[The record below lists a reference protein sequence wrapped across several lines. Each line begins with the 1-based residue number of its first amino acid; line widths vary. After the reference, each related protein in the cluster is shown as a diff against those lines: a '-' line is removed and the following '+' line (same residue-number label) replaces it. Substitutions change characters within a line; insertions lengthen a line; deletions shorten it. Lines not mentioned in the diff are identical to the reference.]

1 MLTEQEI
8 SNLLD
13 KNPEILT
20 EAQLEF
26 LIENRIQ
33 FIKNNVKDKIDASHD
48 PAASKLD
55 SDGIVDH
62 IASKID
68 PTHNKEYTQWLVNR
82 YKNKEF
88 SLGDHKDLKKQVS
101 AFHEARP
108 LINVHDIGS
117 VKSLSELSDHVA
129 IGKGVVAAH
138 KAAENEAAAP
148 MEEVF
153 REGDIY
159 GVKVPNARVST
170 RNYGPNGKIAQTR
183 WCTASEGANAFNT
196 HKGGKYVIHLPNG
209 EVGQMHHQSNQFMDK
224 NDTPIKPTNEKFSP
238 YKEQID
244 RFIKHTYS
252 LEGNIDPSVQLKEW
266 DQTPPSHSNG
276 KLKALYDE
284 NNRLLDSTPSG
295 YDVPRDQINKLE
307 YNTRV
312 NAEHAQ
318 HIASTHVLSDEDFQQ
333 ALVPIKTQNKYS
345 YTKKQLD
352 ERISN
357 VHKNPHLTTS
367 QLHSVIDAGMRV
379 DINHKSMDKDGLH
392 KIISKYTKPD
402 NYTATH
408 VLDALYH
415 PLADSDHVTQAW
427 QAMPLHR
434 NNILAAIKDKKIEL
448 PRHVITDSLTDPELH
463 TSLAKTS
470 ATSQRHVAM
479 QLANSNDSGDRVSL
493 LSNPHTHKDAVT
505 HILDNTPGKLRG
517 VDYRKLLDREDVGT
531 DDISH
536 VIKSVGKSLDSTDY
550 GIQQLAI
557 HPKLTRDHFEQ
568 LVKAAPNVISS
579 SVAAMNARRIKP
591 VDIDYLLD
599 NKLHGDTDISNFLN
613 SRSLKSSH
621 IDKLIDTHPD
631 RVATHINENSNEVFT
646 HQNHEKLINSN
657 ISFHNKAKLLAHP
670 KVSLTSFTNLSSN
683 PRLHGAIV
691 SSPYAPPSIL
701 HSLATSGMD
710 HIRAMVAAHK
720 NASAG
725 TLKIL
730 SNDSNAEVAATA
742 SKRIKK

>member
-8 SNLLD
+8 TTLLSTQL
-13 KNPEILT
+13 ETLT

-33 FIKNNVKDKIDASHD
+33 FIKNAVKDKIDASHD
-48 PAASKLD
+48 PAAAKLS

-68 PTHNKEYTQWLVNR
+68 PTPNKEYTQWLVNR

-88 SLGDHKDLKKQVS
+88 SLSDHKDLKKQVS

-108 LINVHDIGS
+108 LINVHDLGA
-117 VKSLSELSDHVA
+117 VKSLDELADHVA
-129 IGKGVVAAH
+129 IGKGVVASR
-138 KAAENEAAAP
+138 KAAENESTAP

-170 RNYGPNGKIAQTR
+170 HNYGPNGKIAQTR

-224 NDTPIKPTNEKFSP
+224 NDHPIKPTNEKFSP

-244 RFIKHTYS
+244 RFIKHTHS
-252 LEGNIDPSVQLKEW
+252 LEGNIEPSIQLKEW
-266 DQTPPSHSNG
+266 DSTPPPHSDG

-284 NNRLLDSTPSG
+284 NDRLLDSTPSG
-295 YDVPRDQINKLE
+295 YDVPYGQINKLE
-307 YNTRV
+307 YTTRV
-312 NAEHAQ
+312 NAENAR
-318 HIASTHVLSDEDFQQ
+318 HIASTHVLSDADFQQ
-333 ALVPIKTQNKYS
+333 ALTPIKVQDKYS
-345 YTKKQLD
+345 REK
-352 ERISN
+352 RIGETLSY
-357 VHKNPHLTTS
+357 VHNNPHLTTP
-367 QLHSVIDAGMRV
+367 QLHSVIDAGMDV

-402 NYTATH
+402 YYTAAP
-408 VLDALYH
+408 VLDALAH

-434 NNILAAIKDKKIEL
+434 NNILAAIKDKTVEL
-448 PRHVITDSLTDPELH
+448 PRHVIVDSLTDPELH
-463 TSLAKTS
+463 TTLAKTA

-479 QLANSNDSGDRVSL
+479 QLANSNDSGDRVLL
-493 LSNPHTHKDAVT
+493 LSNPHTHKDAVA

-517 VDYRKLLDREDVGT
+517 VDYRKLLDREDVGA

-536 VIKSVGKSLDSTDY
+536 VIKSVGKSLEASDY

-557 HPKLTRDHFEQ
+557 HPKLTLDHFEQ

-579 SVAAMNARRIKP
+579 SAAAMNARRIKP
-591 VDIDYLLD
+591 ADIDYMLD
-599 NKLHGDTDISNFLN
+599 NKLHSDNDVDNFLK
-613 SRSLKSSH
+613 SRALKSSH
-621 IDKLIDTHPD
+621 IDKLIDAHPD
-631 RVATHINENSNEVFT
+631 KVATHINENSNEVFT

-657 ISFHNKAKLLAHP
+657 ISFHNKAKLLAHQ
-670 KVSLTSFTNLSSN
+670 KVSLTPFTNISSN

-691 SSPYAPPSIL
+691 SSPYAPPSVL

-710 HIRAMVAAHK
+710 HVRALVAAHK
-720 NASAG
+720 NASDR

>member
-8 SNLLD
+8 TTLLSTQL
-13 KNPEILT
+13 ETLT

-33 FIKNNVKDKIDASHD
+33 FIKNAVKDKIDASHD
-48 PAASKLD
+48 PAAAKLS

-68 PTHNKEYTQWLVNR
+68 PTPNKEYTQWLVNR
-82 YKNKEF
+82 YKNNEF
-88 SLGDHKDLKKQVS
+88 SLSDHKDLKKQVS

-108 LINVHDIGS
+108 LINVHDLGA
-117 VKSLSELSDHVA
+117 VKSLDELADHVA
-129 IGKGVVAAH
+129 IGKGVVASR
-138 KAAENEAAAP
+138 KAAENESTAP
-148 MEEVF
+148 MQEVF

-170 RNYGPNGKIAQTR
+170 HNYGPNGKIVQTR
-183 WCTASEGANAFNT
+183 WCTASEGANAFTT

-224 NDTPIKPTNEKFSP
+224 NDHPIKPTNEKFSP

-244 RFIKHTYS
+244 RFIKHTHS
-252 LEGNIDPSVQLKEW
+252 LEGNIEPSAQLKEW
-266 DQTPPSHSNG
+266 DSTPPPHSDG

-284 NNRLLDSTPSG
+284 NDRLLDSTPSG
-295 YDVPRDQINKLE
+295 GLTYDVAHKLRKATNFNVE
-307 YNTRV
+307 
-312 NAEHAQ
+312 AAK
-318 HIASTHVLSDEDFQQ
+318 HIASTHILSEDDFKT
-333 ALVPIKTQNKYS
+333 ALTKIKSQSDYHNSKVVV
-345 YTKKQLD
+345 D
-352 ERISN
+352 NFSN
-357 VHKNPHLTTS
+357 VHKNPNLTTP
-367 QLHSVIDAGMRV
+367 QLHSVIDAGMEV
-379 DINHKSMDKDGLH
+379 DVNHKSMDKDGLH
-392 KIISKYTKPD
+392 KIISKYTKSD
-402 NYTATH
+402 NYTATP
-408 VLDALYH
+408 VLDALAH

-434 NNILAAIKDKKIEL
+434 NNILATIKDKTIEL
-448 PRHVITDSLTDPELH
+448 PRHVINDSLTDLELH
-463 TSLAKTS
+463 TSLAKTA

-493 LSNPHTHKDAVT
+493 LSNPHTYKDAVA
-505 HILDNTPGKLRG
+505 HILDNTPSKLRG

-536 VIKSVGKSLDSTDY
+536 VIKSVGKSLEASDY

-557 HPKLTRDHFEQ
+557 HPKLSRDHFEQ
-568 LVKAAPNVISS
+568 LVKAAQNVISS
-579 SVAAMNARRIKP
+579 SSAAMNSRRIKP
-591 VDIDYLLD
+591 VDIDYMLD
-599 NKLHGDTDISNFLN
+599 NKLYGDTDVDNFLK
-613 SRSLKSSH
+613 SRALKSSH
-621 IDKLIDTHPD
+621 IDKLIDAHPD
-631 RVATHINENSNEVFT
+631 KVATHINENSNEVFT

-657 ISFHNKAKLLAHP
+657 INFHNKAKLLAHQ
-670 KVSLTSFTNLSSN
+670 KVSLTPFTTLSSN

-691 SSPYAPPSIL
+691 SSPYAPPSVL
-701 HSLATSGMD
+701 HSLATSSMD
-710 HIRAMVAAHK
+710 HVRALVAAHK
-720 NASAG
+720 NTSDR